1 MAVTENK
8 RSSAHTQ
15 PATTSTAKHRSPKRQ
30 GKSQTKRKTL
40 PASLRPTITKRG
52 KTTIRRYE
60 GRSFHRFEEA
70 KGKAIDYIE
79 FFTSD
84 GYHNIDIAFDDKTAV
99 HFVIE
104 PSFTLDTE
112 YADWKTGNWRLLKR
126 WPLIPSA
133 SGIRRK

>member
-15 PATTSTAKHRSPKRQ
+15 PTTTSPVKHRSPKR
-30 GKSQTKRKTL
+30 
-40 PASLRPTITKRG
+40 
-52 KTTIRRYE
+52 
-60 GRSFHRFEEA
+60 
-70 KGKAIDYIE
+70 
-79 FFTSD
+79 
-84 GYHNIDIAFDDKTAV
+84 DDKTAV

-112 YADWKTGNWRLLKR
+112 YADWKTGNWRPLKR